1 MRNMKEKILQAL
13 FKTSDDTVS
22 GVALSEELGIS
33 RVAVWKHIKALKA
46 SGVKINSTSKGY
58 SLPHKDDLLF
68 PFCFEKYQD
77 KIHFFPSVTTTMN
90 TAKKMARANSGSG
103 IDDFSVII
111 AQNQTNGRG
120 RLNREWISTDGGL
133 WFTLILKPDLPPPLA
148 YILNF
153 AASLSLARC
162 LNTLFKIDAKVKWPN
177 DLLIKNEK
185 LAGLL
190 SEMET
195 EGDMLKFVNIGIG
208 LNVNNNPKKDIP
220 DSISIN
226 NITGKHVSRRE
237 ILIQFLSNFEELYQ
251 DIINHNI
258 SSQEIISMWKEHTST
273 IGKYVNIETFGK
285 KYKGL
290 AIDVDTTGALLLQ
303 VGDGANDRHTKDSI
317 KKVIYGDC
325 FYKGNN

>member
-1 MRNMKEKILQAL
+1 MKEKILQAL
-13 FKTSDDTVS
+13 FKTSDKTIS

-33 RVAVWKHIKALKA
+33 RVAVWKHIKSLKA
-46 SGVKINSTSKGY
+46 SGVIIDSTSKGY
-58 SLPHKDDLLF
+58 SLPDKDDLLF

-77 KIHFFPSVTTTMN
+77 KIHFFPSVSTTMN

-111 AQNQTNGRG
+111 AQDQTNGRG
-120 RLNREWISTDGGL
+120 RLNREWISSAGGL

-153 AASLSLARC
+153 AASLSLSKC
-162 LNTLFKIDAKVKWPN
+162 LHTLFKIDAKVKWPN

-220 DSISIN
+220 DSISIK
-226 NITGKHVSRRE
+226 NIIGKRVSRRK
-237 ILIQFLSNFEELYQ
+237 ILIQFLSIFEELYQ
-251 DIINHNI
+251 GINNNNI
-258 SSQEIISMWKEHTST
+258 SSQKIISMWKEHTST
-273 IGKYVNIETFGK
+273 IGKYVSIETFGK

-290 AIDVDTTGALLLQ
+290 AIDIDTTGALLLQ
-303 VGDGANDRHTKDSI
+303 VGDGANDRHTEDSI